1 MGCGLAQRTKKT
13 GKMSWGS
20 KTYCMFLESDGG
32 GGEVIGEWRCPFNI
46 RILREVWLGPEVSA
60 SRDDR

>member
-1 MGCGLAQRTKKT
+1 
-13 GKMSWGS
+13 
-20 KTYCMFLESDGG
+20 MFLESDGG